1 MPVFKAKLGVR
12 GQILSIA
19 LVPSLALLLVG
30 MWVAASLLI
39 QGRHAENWAAEI
51 DRNTAP
57 GMEFAVQAQDER
69 RLTLLEIGGDT
80 QHAGELTAQ
89 RARVDGAIQTII
101 AAGQRISSMDGSF
114 DGALDA
120 ARSLTSQLP
129 TVRQRADAGT
139 LSADE
144 AYSYF
149 NRLTQVAA
157 GGMELLT
164 RAAPTSE
171 TAAEESNAARLFHAA
186 EAMSKGNA
194 LAAAAV
200 IGNGLS
206 AEQLLEYSR
215 QIGFYRSEIAN
226 LEPQLNPGAQATLR
240 TLTKSDPWRRLATME
255 DALIQRGVSQQS
267 PSATSAKAHDTS
279 EPAPLP
285 LSVADWQDAAA
296 QVGNTLIDLWQN
308 QNHYALRSATDHGK
322 VTARNSLLG
331 GGAVLV
337 ISVVAFLIAAGLATR
352 TIRRLR
358 RLRQETLALADDQLP
373 RITEQLHTGRTVDL
387 DTDILRLDFGTDEVG
402 QVAEAFNRAQMA
414 AVTAAVSEAR
424 TRTAVNALFLNIAYR
439 SQLVIHRQLEVLD
452 QAERELEDPVQ
463 LELLFK
469 LDHLATRERR
479 NAENLIILGGGQP
492 GRQWRNPVPLLDLVR
507 SAVAETE
514 DYARVQVGR
523 VPDGS
528 VAGTAVADLV
538 HLLAELM
545 DNATS
550 FSPPGSTVEVTGN
563 VVGKG
568 ILVEVSDQGLGMAAD
583 DLQRI
588 NETLSNPPDFSV
600 TSLSDDSRLGL
611 FVVALLAARHNI
623 SVRLAES
630 HYGGIRA
637 IVVIPSQLIATEA
650 AHNDHRPTGPV
661 APPIAAGHGDTW
673 AAVPAGPAATAR
685 ADLAPSPQVP
695 ARRPASP
702 DQYTAAAYP
711 APDPGPGPSPVS
723 PSFHDPS
730 PARPHGADKPPLPRR
745 RRQQSLAPELAQ
757 ASAPSTSR
765 AADPPPRP
773 RSADQA
779 RNLMSA
785 IENGTRQGRRRRPD
799 TAPYEPEGSQ

>member
-19 LVPSLALLLVG
+19 LVPSLALLLIG
-30 MWVAASLLI
+30 LWVSASLLM

-69 RLTLLEIGGDT
+69 RLTLLEIGGAT

-101 AAGQRISSMDGSF
+101 AAGQRISSLDGSF
-114 DGALDA
+114 NGALDA

-129 TVRQRADAGT
+129 AVRQRADAGT

-171 TAAEESNAARLFHAA
+171 TAAEESNAARLFHIA
-186 EAMSKGNA
+186 ESMSKGNA

-200 IGNGLS
+200 TGNGLS

-215 QIGFYRSEIAN
+215 QVGFYRNEIAN
-226 LEPQLNPGAQATLR
+226 LEPQLNTQAQASAEALI
-240 TLTKSDPWRRLATME
+240 KGEPWRRLATME
-255 DALIQRGVSQQS
+255 DALIQRGASQQT
-267 PSATSAKAHDTS
+267 PSASIGRIKDAS

-296 QVGNTLIDLWQN
+296 RVSNALIDLWQN
-308 QNHYALRSATDHGK
+308 QNHYALRSAADHGK

-337 ISVVAFLIAAGLATR
+337 ISVAAFLIAAWLATR

-358 RLRQETLALADDQLP
+358 RLRHETLALADDQLP
-373 RITEQLHTGRTVDL
+373 RITERLQSGRTVDL
-387 DTDILRLDFGTDEVG
+387 DTDVVRLDFGTDEVG
-402 QVAEAFNRAQMA
+402 QVADAFNRAQLE

-514 DYARVQVGR
+514 DYARVQVAR

-528 VAGTAVADLV
+528 VAGTAVADLI

-568 ILVEVSDQGLGMAAD
+568 LLVEISDQGLGMAAED
-583 DLQRI
+583 IQRV

-611 FVVALLAARHNI
+611 FVVALLAARHSI

-637 IVVIPSQLIATEA
+637 IVVIPSELIATEA
-650 AHNDHRPTGPV
+650 GPNDHRPADRVGPL
-661 APPIAAGHGDTW
+661 APATKARHGDTR
-673 AAVPAGPAATAR
+673 ADDPAATAR
-685 ADLAPSPQVP
+685 ADLAPPPQEP
-695 ARRPASP
+695 AYRPASP
-702 DQYTAAAYP
+702 DQYTAAYP
-711 APDPGPGPSPVS
+711 APEPGPGPSAVS

-730 PARPHGADKPPLPRR
+730 PARLHGADKPPLPRR

-757 ASAPSTSR
+757 APAPSTSHG
-765 AADPPPRP
+765 ADAPPRP

-799 TAPYEPEGSQ
+799 TTPYEPEGSR